1 MNTERRREVVGTVGG
16 RVQHGCMAAFATNT
30 HHTLDYVEL
39 PVTDFDAV
47 KTFYGDAF
55 GWRFTDYGPGPA
67 YVGILGAAGDSAE
80 IGGFRKEERV
90 AAGGPLVLLYS
101 TDLDASLRTVRAAG
115 GEISEEP
122 FDFPGGRRFH
132 FRDPAGNELGVWTA
146 A

>member
-1 MNTERRREVVGTVGG
+1 
-16 RVQHGCMAAFATNT
+16 MADFARNT
-30 HHTLDYVEL
+30 HHALDYVEL

-55 GWRFTDYGPGPA
+55 GWQFTDYGPGPA
-67 YVGILGAAGDSAE
+67 YVGIRGMSDDE
-80 IGGFRKEERV
+80 VGGFRKEEQV
-90 AAGGPLVLLYS
+90 TPGGPLVLLYS
-101 TDLDASLRTVRAAG
+101 TDLEASLRAVREAG
-115 GEISEEP
+115 GEITQEP

>member
-1 MNTERRREVVGTVGG
+1 
-16 RVQHGCMAAFATNT
+16 MADFATNT
-30 HHTLDYVEL
+30 HHALDYVEL
-39 PVTDFDAV
+39 PVTDFDSV

-55 GWRFTDYGPGPA
+55 GWQFTDYGPGPA
-67 YVGILGAAGDSAE
+67 YVGIRAASGGAAE

-90 AAGGPLVLLYS
+90 IPGGPLVLLYS
-101 TDLDASLRTVRAAG
+101 TDLDESLRVVRDAG
-115 GEISEEP
+115 GVITQEP